1 MFDPM
6 SVGFGIFLVL
16 FWGVFGWVWTK
27 VVYRATLRAA
37 ARTRSFVI
45 DGMLFHVLPD
55 K

>member
-1 MFDPM
+1 MFDLM

-16 FWGVFGWVWTK
+16 FWGVFWWFWTK
-27 VVYRATLRAA
+27 VVYKDTLRAV
-37 ARTRSFVI
+37 ARTRSFVV